1 MNRESYKDT
10 SYKDTEIVWVVDGS
24 CYPESSDYDSILSNT
39 IPPKKPFKFISDTEL
54 HIRRE
59 VMDAVD
65 EMIACEAD
73 EEEYYKGKL
82 LKIKDRLNL
91 LWGE

>member
-1 MNRESYKDT
+1 MIIQCQFCECYLPSAEVKLRGK
-10 SYKDTEIVWVVDGS
+10 WVCDK
-24 CYPESSDYDSILSNT
+24 CMFNNEAI
-39 IPPKKPFKFISDTEL
+39 KK
-54 HIRRE
+54 E

-82 LKIKDRLNL
+82 LKIKERLNL